1 MSTWIDIMTDER
13 FESRLQDVRR
23 FYRILHELETRVGG
37 KRTLAEAHGR
47 MKWPLR
53 GVYFFFGPGEQRT
66 TSGNGLRVV
75 RVGTHGLKAG
85 SKSTLWKRLRQ
96 HRGTLRG
103 KYAGGGNH
111 RGSVF
116 RLHVGTALINRDAWS
131 ADIVGQWSVG
141 STAKAAV
148 RRKELSLEL
157 AVSQHIRSMPF
168 LWVEI
173 DDPPGPESLRGFVE
187 RNAIGLLSNW
197 DAKRPID
204 PPSESWLGGLAKSVE
219 IQNSGLWNVNHV
231 NHAYDP
237 GFLAVLDKYAG
248 GRIR

>member
-1 MSTWIDIMTDER
+1 MSTWIDIMVRER
-13 FESRLQDVRR
+13 VKSRLQDIRR
-23 FYRILHELETRVGG
+23 FYRILDALEERIGS
-37 KRTLAEAHGR
+37 KRTLAEAHGG
-47 MKWPLR
+47 MKWPDR
-53 GVYFFFGPGEQRT
+53 GVYFFFEPGEQRT

-96 HRGTLRG
+96 HRGTLSG

-116 RLHVGTALINRDAWS
+116 RLHVGTALINRDDWR
-131 ADIVGQWSVG
+131 ADIAGQWSVG

-148 RRKELSLEL
+148 RRKEVSLER

-173 DDPPGPESLRGFVE
+173 DDPPGPGSLRGYIE
-187 RNAIGLLSNW
+187 RNAIGLLSNR
-197 DAKRPID
+197 DAKRSID
-204 PPSESWLGGLAKSVE
+204 PPSKSWLGRWADSKEVRR
-219 IQNSGLWNVNHV
+219 SGLWNVNHV
-231 NHAYDP
+231 MNGYDP
-237 GFLAVLDKYAG
+237 TFLEALSRHV
-248 GRIR
+248 RQQR